1 MRNLG
6 SKNTDFFDRTFE
18 DFMRKFY
25 YFFSIL
31 LAVLTISA
39 CGEPSDVR
47 SEMQLMNRYTNDL
60 ARATNTEDF
69 LKAAKSLREI
79 SVEAMKIKPSSVTEA
94 ELKGYQQGM
103 QHFIDVVAQIE
114 QLAQAGKLEE
124 ARMLSRKLQELKKDY
139 HAKYK
144 K

>member
-1 MRNLG
+1 
-6 SKNTDFFDRTFE
+6 
-18 DFMRKFY
+18 MRKFY

-114 QLAQAGKLEE
+114 QLAQAGKL
-124 ARMLSRKLQELKKDY
+124 
-139 HAKYK
+139 
-144 K
+144 